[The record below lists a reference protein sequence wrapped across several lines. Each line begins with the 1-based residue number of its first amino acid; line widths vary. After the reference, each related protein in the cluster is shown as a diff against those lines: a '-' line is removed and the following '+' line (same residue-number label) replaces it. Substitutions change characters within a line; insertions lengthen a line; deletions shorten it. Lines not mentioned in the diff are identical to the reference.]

1 MVTHTLETVGLL
13 ADIHLTTEASD
24 GHTYVRN
31 SGLLVDIYLTT
42 NS

>member
-13 ADIHLTTEASD
+13 IDIHLTAETSD

-31 SGLLVDIYLTT
+31 SGLLIDIYLTT

>member
-13 ADIHLTTEASD
+13 TDIRLTTETSD
-24 GHTYVRN
+24 GHTYVIN
-31 SGLLVDIYLTT
+31 SGLLIDIYLTT